1 MEILSLSE
9 NAKAEY
15 CASVVRIGELKPV
28 ENSDFLCQTIVD
40 GYSMVVRKD
49 EVKEGDLMVYCC
61 NETQLNKEFLSVNN
75 LFELSSRELNANY
88 QEVEAL
94 MTEGKEDEAKRKV
107 GFFNKHGRVK
117 MIRLRGCPSMGFLV
131 SQKAIARWKPEF
143 ATLNLEDCVGK
154 DFDTIC
160 GDLFIKVYV
169 PFVQPKRE
177 QRSPR
182 WDKRLKRYDR
192 MIEGEFHFHYE
203 TDPLNKNIG
212 LFKPNDIVTIT
223 CKLHGTSLVIAN
235 VLVKYPKTLKTNIK
249 WLKNLFDKMY
259 AKLPGKWQK
268 YTIGF
273 GNVYSSRTVIK
284 NQFIS
289 FGVESQSF
297 YDVDIWGEYNTLL
310 EDYVEKGM
318 SLYGE
323 ICGYLTGT
331 QQMIQKEYDYGCQE
345 GENFVMIYRI
355 TTKDENGRVREWNVM
370 DVKRWTEN
378 LITAHPELAKR
389 VKPIN
394 VLYHGILKDLYPDL
408 VIDDHWHENLLERMK
423 SDTANFGMEQ
433 NEPLCKKKVPR
444 EGICIRIDNDSI
456 SECFKLKC
464 VKFLEKERSLI
475 DKGEVD
481 IETASAYG
489 DVKG

>member
-61 NETQLNKEFLSVNN
+61 NETQLNKGFLSVNN
-75 LFELSSRELNANY
+75 LFELSSRELNANC

-94 MTEGKEDEAKRKV
+94 LAEGKEDEAKRKV

-131 SQKAIARWKPEF
+131 SQKAIARWKPDF
-143 ATLNLEDCVGK
+143 ATLNLEDYVGK

-177 QRSPR
+177 HGPR
-182 WDKRLKRYDR
+182 IDKSQRYDR
-192 MIEGEFHFHYE
+192 MIDGEFHLHYE
-203 TDPLNKNIG
+203 TEPLNKNIG
-212 LFKPNDIVTIT
+212 ILKPSDIVTIT
-223 CKLHGTSLVIAN
+223 CKQHGTSFVIAN
-235 VLVKYPKTLKTNIK
+235 VQVKYPKTLKTNIK
-249 WLKNLFDKMY
+249 WLKNLFDKLY
-259 AKLPGKWQK
+259 AKLPEKWQK
-268 YTIGF
+268 YTIGY

-284 NQFIS
+284 NQFINL
-289 FGVESQSF
+289 GVDSQGTGEA
-297 YDVDIWGEYNTLL
+297 DIWGEYNTLL
-310 EDYVEKGM
+310 KDFVENGM
-318 SLYGE
+318 SIYGE
-323 ICGYLTGT
+323 ICGYLTGV

-355 TTKDENGRVREWNVM
+355 TSKDENGRVREWNVM
-370 DVKRWTEN
+370 DVKQWTEN
-378 LITAHPELAKR
+378 LVAAHPELAKR

-394 VLYHGILKDLYPDL
+394 VLYHGALKDLYPDL
-408 VIDDHWHENLLERMK
+408 PIDEHWHENLLERMK
-423 SDTANFGMEQ
+423 SDTEKFGMEQ
-433 NEPLCKKKVPR
+433 NEPLCNKKVPR
-444 EGICIRIDNDSI
+444 EGICIRIDDDSV

-464 VKFLEKERSLI
+464 VKFLEKERTLI

-489 DVKG
+489 DVN

>member
-94 MTEGKEDEAKRKV
+94 LAEGKEDEAKRKV

-177 QRSPR
+177 QRS
-182 WDKRLKRYDR
+182 
-192 MIEGEFHFHYE
+192 
-203 TDPLNKNIG
+203 
-212 LFKPNDIVTIT
+212 
-223 CKLHGTSLVIAN
+223 LV
-235 VLVKYPKTLKTNIK
+235 
-249 WLKNLFDKMY
+249 
-259 AKLPGKWQK
+259 G
-268 YTIGF
+268 
-273 GNVYSSRTVIK
+273 
-284 NQFIS
+284 IS
-289 FGVESQSF
+289 V
-297 YDVDIWGEYNTLL
+297 
-310 EDYVEKGM
+310 
-318 SLYGE
+318 
-323 ICGYLTGT
+323 
-331 QQMIQKEYDYGCQE
+331 
-345 GENFVMIYRI
+345 
-355 TTKDENGRVREWNVM
+355 
-370 DVKRWTEN
+370 
-378 LITAHPELAKR
+378 
-389 VKPIN
+389 
-394 VLYHGILKDLYPDL
+394 
-408 VIDDHWHENLLERMK
+408 
-423 SDTANFGMEQ
+423 
-433 NEPLCKKKVPR
+433 
-444 EGICIRIDNDSI
+444 
-456 SECFKLKC
+456 
-464 VKFLEKERSLI
+464 
-475 DKGEVD
+475 
-481 IETASAYG
+481 
-489 DVKG
+489 

>member
-61 NETQLNKEFLSVNN
+61 NETQLNKKFLSVNN
-75 LFELSSRELNANY
+75 LFELSSRELNANC

-94 MTEGKEDEAKRKV
+94 LAEGKEDEAKRKV

-131 SQKAIARWKPEF
+131 SQKAIARWKPDF
-143 ATLNLEDCVGK
+143 ATLNLEDYVGK

-177 QRSPR
+177 HGPR
-182 WDKRLKRYDR
+182 IYKSQRYDR
-192 MIEGEFHFHYE
+192 MIDGEFHLHYE
-203 TDPLNKNIG
+203 TEPLNKNIG
-212 LFKPNDIVTIT
+212 LFKPSDIVTIT
-223 CKLHGTSLVIAN
+223 CKQHGTSFVIAN
-235 VLVKYPKTLKTNIK
+235 VQVKYPKTLKTNIK
-249 WLKNLFDKMY
+249 WLKNLFDKLY
-259 AKLPGKWQK
+259 AKLPEKWQK
-268 YTIGF
+268 YTIGY

-284 NQFIS
+284 NQFINL
-289 FGVESQSF
+289 GVDSQGTGEA
-297 YDVDIWGEYNTLL
+297 DIWGEYNTLL
-310 EDYVEKGM
+310 KDFVENGM
-318 SLYGE
+318 SIYGE
-323 ICGYLTGT
+323 ICGYLTGV

-355 TTKDENGRVREWNVM
+355 TSKDENGRVREWNVM
-370 DVKRWTEN
+370 DVKQWTEN
-378 LITAHPELAKR
+378 LVAAHPELTKR

-394 VLYHGILKDLYPDL
+394 VLYHGALKDLYPDL
-408 VIDDHWHENLLERMK
+408 PIDEHWHENLLERMK
-423 SDTANFGMEQ
+423 SDTEKFGMEQ
-433 NEPLCKKKVPR
+433 NEPLCNKKVPR
-444 EGICIRIDNDSI
+444 EGICIRIDDDSV

-464 VKFLEKERSLI
+464 VKFLEKERTLI

-489 DVKG
+489 DVN